1 RLDPQRSHDAGT
13 AGTPTLMAHG
23 APIEQV
29 RRRTLEILS
38 ETTGDPDVLA
48 DLDLPLYGSGLLD
61 SLGTG
66 TLMVAFEEAFGLAIS
81 PADFDREKGS
91 TPRSLVA
98 DHEPPL
104 ARGRA

>member
-1 RLDPQRSHDAGT
+1 
-13 AGTPTLMAHG
+13 MMNG

-61 SLGTG
+61 SLGTV
-66 TLMVAFEEAFGLAIS
+66 TLMVAFEDAFGLAIS
-81 PADFDREKGS
+81 PADFDREKWS

-98 DHEPPL
+98 DIERRL
-104 ARGRA
+104 AEGREG